1 MSRYSDD
8 ALVLTLVR
16 EAGAVLDDLGL
27 PGSFTLADL
36 HARVEARRGR
46 PIDVRPHRMPAEGP
60 HGLWVMG
67 ENADYVFVD
76 ETAPPLRRTQ
86 IIGHE
91 FGHMLFDDRG
101 AALPGDP
108 AVHGCTRSGYD
119 ELIEQRCE
127 WFGTVVL
134 QRVRLS

>member
-16 EAGAVLDDLGL
+16 EAGAVLDGLGL
-27 PGSFTLADL
+27 AGTFTLAEL
-36 HARVEARRGR
+36 HTGIERRRGR
-46 PIDVRPHRMPAEGP
+46 PIEIRHHPMPPEGP

-67 ENADYVFVD
+67 ETADYVFVD
-76 ETAPPLRRTQ
+76 ESAPPLRRTQ

-101 AALPGDP
+101 DPLPGEP
-108 AVHGCTRSGYD
+108 ALHACARSGYD
-119 ELIEQRCE
+119 EMIEQRCE

-134 QRVRLS
+134 QRLRD

>member
-16 EAGAVLDDLGL
+16 QAGEVLAGLGL
-27 PGSFTLADL
+27 PGRFTFDEL
-36 HARVEARRGR
+36 HERVERHRGR
-46 PIDVRPHRMPAEGP
+46 PIDVRPHPMPAEGP

-67 ENADYVFVD
+67 QSSDYVFVD
-76 ETAPPLRRTQ
+76 ASAPPLRRIQ

-101 AALPGDP
+101 APLPGAP
-108 AVHGCTRSGYD
+108 ALRGCT
-119 ELIEQRCE
+119 
-127 WFGTVVL
+127 
-134 QRVRLS
+134 